1 MEARAPP
8 RGNVWILALELLA
21 VTKDLV
27 EKSCD
32 KLPKQSLLDSWLS
45 CMNGRPFITF
55 LIRCLQ
61 THEQ

>member
-8 RGNVWILALELLA
+8 RVNVWRLALELLA

-32 KLPKQSLLDSWLS
+32 KLPKQSLLGLCLS
-45 CMNGRPFITF
+45 CMKGRHFITF
-55 LIRCLQ
+55 LIRCL
-61 THEQ
+61 